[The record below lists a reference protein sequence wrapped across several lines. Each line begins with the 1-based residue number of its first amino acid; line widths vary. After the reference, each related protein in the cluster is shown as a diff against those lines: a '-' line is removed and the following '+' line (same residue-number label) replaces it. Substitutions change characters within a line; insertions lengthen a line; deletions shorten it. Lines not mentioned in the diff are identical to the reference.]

1 MFNRWLNISRNEM
14 DVLNVHSDES
24 MGKSENRNG
33 LPCDTY
39 VLLNTASTKQC
50 FSCMTIYFYLE

>member
-1 MFNRWLNISRNEM
+1 M